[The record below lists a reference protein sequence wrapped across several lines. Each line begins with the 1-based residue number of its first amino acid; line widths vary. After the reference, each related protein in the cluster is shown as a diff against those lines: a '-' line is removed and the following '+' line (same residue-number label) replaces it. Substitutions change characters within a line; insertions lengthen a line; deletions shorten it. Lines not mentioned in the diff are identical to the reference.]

1 MISLRRPSWFAVLL
15 TLCGVAIFIA
25 LGVWQLRRA
34 QEKEILLARFAHAAS
49 AKLQPFAAVEHAAP
63 ADVYPHVQVRGS
75 FAAHR
80 VYLLDNRMHAGQ
92 LGVDVFM
99 PFTPDNRDRVLLVDL
114 GFLPRQGVR
123 ESLPDL
129 PPVPQKEIA
138 LSGLYAPP
146 PAPGLKLGGNPLN
159 RETSWPKMLTWID
172 TNAIAVDLRRQVYP
186 RVLLLDPDPASPYA
200 RQWTPDVMPPAR
212 HRAYAFQWFT
222 FALATV
228 VIFFVM
234 HRNRTADTE

>member
-1 MISLRRPSWFAVLL
+1 MLL
-15 TLCGVAIFIA
+15 TLCGVALFIA
-25 LGVWQLRRA
+25 LGIWQLRRA
-34 QEKEILLARFAHAAS
+34 QEKEILLARFAQAAF
-49 AKLQPFAAVEHAAP
+49 APVQPFAAVEHAAP
-63 ADVYPHVQVRGS
+63 ANVYPHVRVRGS

-80 VYLLDNRMHAGQ
+80 AYLLDNRMHAGQ
-92 LGVDVFM
+92 LGVDVFV

-123 ESLPDL
+123 EALPDL
-129 PPVPQKEIA
+129 PPIPQQEIA

-146 PAPGLKLGGNPLN
+146 PAAGLKLGGNPLTH
-159 RETSWPKMLTWID
+159 EKSWPKLLTYID
-172 TNAIAVDLRRQVYP
+172 MHAIATDLHRQLYP
-186 RVLLLDPDPASPYA
+186 RVLLLDADPASPYV

-222 FALATV
+222 FALAAV

-234 HRNRTADTE
+234 HRRKSPR

>member
-1 MISLRRPSWFAVLL
+1 MIRLRRPTWFAVLL
-15 TLCGVAIFIA
+15 MLCGVAVFVA

-34 QEKEILLARFAHAAS
+34 QEKEVLLARFAHAAS
-49 AKLQPFAAVEHAAP
+49 APLQPFAVVEKNGSS
-63 ADVYPHVQVRGS
+63 ADVYPHVRMRGS

-80 VYLLDNRMHAGQ
+80 AYLLDNRMHAGQ

-99 PFTPDNRDRVLLVDL
+99 PFTPDSRDRVLLVDL

-123 ESLPDL
+123 EALPDL
-129 PPVPQKEIA
+129 PPLSQKEIE
-138 LSGLYAPP
+138 LGGLYAPP
-146 PAPGLKLGGNPLN
+146 PAPGLKLGGNPLTH
-159 RETSWPKMLTWID
+159 ETSWPKMLTYID
-172 TNAIAVDLRRQVYP
+172 MDAIAADLHRQVYP
-186 RVLLLDPDPASPYA
+186 RVLLLDPDPASPYV

-222 FALATV
+222 FALAAI

-234 HRNRTADTE
+234 HRRRVP